1 MLHAALMK
9 FQYEENSF
17 YFNLP
22 PKNLGFFFQIFTQ
35 NLFTSTPPYP
45 LKQLQEGKELGGNPN
60 QPAFSAQSPR
70 EKEELCLTH
79 ITEESRRAKDVCAM

>member
-1 MLHAALMK
+1 MMLHGALVK
-9 FQYEENSF
+9 CQYEENS
-17 YFNLP
+17 FNLP
-22 PKNLGFFFQIFTQ
+22 PKNLGFFFRFSHKIY
-35 NLFTSTPPYP
+35 LPPYP